1 MLSFGAEASLD
12 SQLDRWS
19 RERDLSGT
27 VLMTHAGSSV
37 FERCYG
43 LADRAAGIPIK
54 PETRFGLA
62 SVTKLFTA
70 VAVADCVSAG
80 LLRFGD
86 AVIDVLPPERR
97 PATLRRDVTVH
108 HLLTHSS
115 GIADYA
121 EEDEGSLGYV
131 DEYGELWDERPSYSM
146 LRPADFLPLFGD
158 RPPYRPPGQ
167 RWQYSNAGY
176 VVLGLVIEEVS
187 GQQYADFVQ
196 ERVFDRAGM
205 SSSGFFRLDEARPNV
220 AIGYL
225 PRPSPDAPW
234 RSNIYRVPVI
244 GGADGG
250 AFSTTRDLDRF
261 LQRTTDGTLLGPM
274 QDVVLARQADAG
286 DGFHSGYGFLHYPDG
301 RYGHGGGDPG
311 VDVLLH
317 RFPDDDVNLIVLCN
331 IEGLAGEV
339 RDAVLDAWRG
349 QLWASSDL
357 PVPSDHGSTDSG

>member
-1 MLSFGAEASLD
+1 MLSPAAQAALD
-12 SQLDRWS
+12 TQFDRWE

-27 VLMTHAGSSV
+27 VLMTRAGAAV

-43 LADRAAGIPIK
+43 LADRAAELPIT

-70 VAVADCVSAG
+70 VAVADCVAEG
-80 LLRFGD
+80 ALRFED
-86 AVIDVLPPERR
+86 AVVDILPGDRR
-97 PATLRRDVTVH
+97 PATLRGDVTVH
-108 HLLTHSS
+108 HLLTHTS

-121 EEDEGSLGYV
+121 EEDPESAGYV
-131 DEYGELWDERPSYSM
+131 EDYGALWDERPSYGM

-158 RPPYRPPGQ
+158 RPPYRPPGR

-176 VVLGLVIEEVS
+176 ILLGLVIEEATRRPYVEV
-187 GQQYADFVQ
+187 VQ

-205 SSSGFFRLDEARPNV
+205 SASGFFRLDEAHPNV

-225 PRPSPDAPW
+225 QRPSTDAPW

-250 AFSTTRDLDRF
+250 AFSTASDLDRF
-261 LQRTTDGTLLGPM
+261 LHRIADGTLLGPM
-274 QDVVLARQADAG
+274 QEAVLARQVDAG
-286 DGFHSGYGFLHYPDG
+286 DGYSSGYGFLHHPDG

-311 VDVLLH
+311 VEVLLH
-317 RFPDDDVNLIVLCN
+317 RFPDDDVHLIVLCN
-331 IEGLAGEV
+331 VEGLADEV
-339 RDAVLDAWRG
+339 RDAVVDAW
-349 QLWASSDL
+349 LT
-357 PVPSDHGSTDSG
+357 STA